1 MAVPCVVL
9 VALGVRIIAQQEELA
24 EKRAA
29 DCRQPGSGR
38 SRFLHADGAIEKSG
52 NTFVISGRRPLAID
66 LQTPVARSAIE
77 PTVLTAPG
85 EPGAITQGHQE
96 RRGTQLVLETAPA
109 DRAHINVRLRLSR

>member
-1 MAVPCVVL
+1 MTPPCPL
-9 VALGVRIIAQQEELA
+9 LHL
-24 EKRAA
+24 
-29 DCRQPGSGR
+29 PG
-38 SRFLHADGAIEKSG
+38 GAYLQGDLESG